1 MRIKDS
7 PDPRPA
13 GVASTRVSEQGTP
26 AQPDAPLASGAP
38 ANAPPQGRRGALSFI
53 FVTLLLDVLGFGVLI
68 PVAPRLVEELDAKGE
83 AHGAA
88 MYGMLVATYAAMQFV
103 FAPVLGGLSD
113 RYGRRPVILLS
124 LLGSAIDYVA
134 MALSPTLWFL
144 FVTRAI
150 NGVSGANMTACAAYI
165 ADVTPPE
172 KRAAGYGMMGAAF
185 GIGFVI
191 GPLLGGVLGE
201 HDIRLPFYVAAALNA
216 LNFLYGLFV
225 LPESLDAKHRRAF
238 DWRRANPLGSLAR
251 LARFPLALG
260 MAGAMFFLNL
270 ATFGLHA
277 TWVLYTKHRYH
288 WSPRDVGLSLM
299 VVGLG
304 AAIVQGGLA
313 RKLIPILGEKGSWLA
328 GVGLAI
334 LAYLGYGL
342 ATQGWMI
349 YAIIS
354 VASLGAIAGPA
365 GQALLSKA
373 VRPDEQGELQGA
385 LTSLQCVA
393 QVAGP
398 LIATQFF
405 RYFIGPAAPA
415 YVPGASFLFGAL
427 LCVIGLALSARAL
440 R

>member
-1 MRIKDS
+1 MS
-7 PDPRPA
+7 TLEGGA
-13 GVASTRVSEQGTP
+13 AS
-26 AQPDAPLASGAP
+26 A
-38 ANAPPQGRRGALSFI
+38 APPPPAPTRRGALSFI
-53 FVTLLLDVLGFGVLI
+53 FVTLLLDVLGFGILI
-68 PVAPRLVEELDAKGE
+68 PVAPRLVAELDAKGE
-83 AHGAA
+83 AHGAE
-88 MYGMLVATYAAMQFV
+88 MYGLLVATYAAMQFV
-103 FAPVLGGLSD
+103 FAPILGGLSD
-113 RYGRRPVILLS
+113 RFGRRPVILLS

-144 FVTRAI
+144 FVTRAL

-191 GPLLGGVLGE
+191 GPVLGGVLGE
-201 HDIRLPFYVAAALNA
+201 HDIRLPFYVAAGLVA
-216 LNFLYGLFV
+216 LNFVYGVFV
-225 LPESLDAKHRRAF
+225 LPESLDPRHRRAF
-238 DWRRANPLGSLAR
+238 DWRRANPVGSLAR

-260 MAGAMFFLNL
+260 MAMAMFFLNL

-277 TWVLYTKHRYH
+277 TWVLYTAHRYQ

-304 AAIVQGGLA
+304 SAIVQGGLA
-313 RKLIPILGEKGSWLA
+313 RKLIPMLGEKASWLA
-328 GVGLAI
+328 GVGLAV
-334 LAYLGYGL
+334 LAYLGYGF

-349 YAIIS
+349 YAIIGA
-354 VASLGAIAGPA
+354 ASLGAIAGPA
-365 GQALLSKA
+365 GQSLLTKT

-393 QVAGP
+393 QVVGP
-398 LIATQFF
+398 LIATWLFA
-405 RYFIGPAAPA
+405 YFIGPQAPA

-427 LCVIGLALSARAL
+427 LCVVGLGLSARAL
-440 R
+440 AGHAPSPRRT